1 MYNKYAGFI
10 QEVKKIRGLARLNI
24 AYNPAMDSIYIY
36 FTQAQWNKLD
46 NEKGRTWERFSDL
59 LSKYD
64 FSHGFYCMYI
74 EVYKED

>member
-1 MYNKYAGFI
+1 MYNKYVNFI

-36 FTQAQWNKLD
+36 FTQAQWDRID
-46 NEKGRTWERFSDL
+46 NEKFKTWERFSDL
-59 LSKYD
+59 LSDYG

-74 EVYKED
+74 EVWAD